1 MLVLHGF
8 WAAHEGLCL
17 WAEDSELA
25 VVSTSHALRSARP
38 HPFAVPSST
47 LATLHA
53 GKPAEAVLLL
63 PSLRTAPLDSPELIR
78 AVPRPGPRARAALL
92 PWTVPVVL
100 LYGTSALAAIPE
112 RAPGI
117 RYGASMDY
125 LAGLAGFATEL
136 VARGRVLPTLDHDGA
151 GAVARWR
158 PVIQGPDVATMHAL
172 AAAMPPA
179 CRALVGLV
187 PPADAADRG
196 SAGEAR
202 HNDDARVV
210 MTAALASLVD
220 AAARDALPPGLRLAP
235 PRRGRLP
242 ARLPVAEA
250 WLAAL
255 GGLDGRVDADPEEL
269 SALARALAPWED
281 VGTGQTG
288 PARATFRLT
297 EVAAALD
304 DGLFGASA
312 ADLPA
317 RPADG
322 ADSERDARHPD
333 DAAAT
338 VPGEPG
344 AASPAEQPP
353 GAAGQRPAAPAVRA
367 PAVLAG
373 DGLVGPGG
381 ESRDG
386 PADGQPEPGWRL
398 EFLLQSVADPS
409 LLIDAEQTWA
419 DDGTLSRWLP
429 RPQELLL
436 AELGRASRVYPELA
450 DGLRQPRPCALDL
463 DADGAYRFLSTAA
476 PALDEAGFG
485 VLLPSWWNRRRKLGL
500 TVSAHTQAD
509 GVVDKPGKF
518 GRDQLVDFR
527 WRLAVGDG
535 TLTEE
540 EIAALAQTK
549 APLVRVRGQW
559 VAVDPDQLR
568 RGLEFLARNQAG
580 QVAAGEILR
589 LAAAHPEDS
598 ATPLPVTGVDA
609 DGWVGELL
617 GGSVS
622 QQFRGI
628 SVPGDF
634 RAKLRP
640 YQERGLSWL
649 AFLSSAGL
657 GACLADDMGLG
668 KTVQLLALEA
678 VHRTE
683 NPGDPP
689 TLLLCPMSLVGNW
702 QREAARFAP
711 ALRVYAHHGRERL
724 REGELAGRLAETD
737 LMVTTY
743 ATATRDIDEL
753 AGCEWRRVVLDEAQ
767 AVKNNRSQ
775 AARAVRRLR
784 AGQRIALTGTPMENR
799 LAELWS
805 LMDFLNPGLLGSAE
819 QFRTRYAIPVERH
832 GQAEPAERL
841 RTITRPYVL
850 RRLKTDP
857 AIISDLPEKI
867 EIKQY
872 CRLTTEQASLYQSVV
887 DDMLEKIAS
896 STGIERRGNVL
907 AAMAKLKQVCNHPA
921 LLLHDRSAVG
931 TRSGKV
937 IRLEEILEEILAEGD
952 KALCFTQFTEFAEML
967 LPHLSARFG
976 TDVAYL
982 HGGTTK
988 KRRDEMVTRFQ
999 SEGGPPVFLLSLRAG
1014 GTGLNLTA
1022 ANHVIHLDRWWNP
1035 AVENQ
1040 ATDRA
1045 FRIGQKRNVQ
1055 VRKFICTGTLEEKI
1069 DEMIEEKKALADLV
1083 ISDGEGWLTK
1093 LSTADLREV
1102 FALSQEAVGD

>member
-1 MLVLHGF
+1 MLVLHGL
-8 WAAHEGLCL
+8 WAAREGLCL
-17 WAEDSELA
+17 WAEDSELPVA
-25 VVSTSHALRSARP
+25 STSHALRSVRP
-38 HPFAVPSST
+38 HPFAAPSST

-53 GKPAEAVLLL
+53 GKPAEAVVLL
-63 PSLRTAPLDSPELIR
+63 PSMRTAPLDSPELVR
-78 AVPRPGPRARAALL
+78 AVPRPVPRAEPALL

-100 LYGTSALAAIPE
+100 LNAAAALAASPE

-125 LAGLAGFATEL
+125 LAALAGFATEL

-151 GAVARWR
+151 SAVARWR
-158 PVIQGPDVATMHAL
+158 PVIQGPDVAAMHAL
-172 AAAMPPA
+172 AAAMPPV
-179 CRALVGLV
+179 CRALARQAAPDEAAGAAAGHI
-187 PPADAADRG
+187 PESGDAH
-196 SAGEAR
+196 EA
-202 HNDDARVV
+202 
-210 MTAALASLVD
+210 MTAALAGLVD
-220 AAARDALPPGLRLAP
+220 AAARESLPTGLRLAP

-242 ARLPVAEA
+242 ARLPAADA

-255 GGLDGRVDADPEEL
+255 TGLDGRLDADPAEL
-269 SALARALAPWED
+269 SALAQALAPWED

-297 EVAAALD
+297 EVPVEPD
-304 DGLFGASA
+304 DGLFGAGA
-312 ADLPA
+312 EVEPD
-317 RPADG
+317 PADG
-322 ADSERDARHPD
+322 GSE
-333 DAAAT
+333 AAADGSGAAAGRGYGAAADGS
-338 VPGEPG
+338 VAAVGGSGADDGQAGPGAPGHDEPG
-344 AASPAEQPP
+344 
-353 GAAGQRPAAPAVRA
+353 
-367 PAVLAG
+367 
-373 DGLVGPGG
+373 
-381 ESRDG
+381 
-386 PADGQPEPGWRL
+386 EPGWRL

-409 LLIDAEQTWA
+409 LLIGAEQTWA

-485 VLLPSWWNRRRKLGL
+485 VLLPSWWNRRRRLGL
-500 TVSAHTQAD
+500 TASAHTQAD

-518 GRDQLVDFR
+518 GKDQLVDFR
-527 WRLAVGDG
+527 WRLAVGDD

-678 VHRTE
+678 VHRAE

-702 QREAARFAP
+702 QRETARFAP

-753 AGCEWRRVVLDEAQ
+753 AGCEWQRVVLDEAQ
-767 AVKNNRSQ
+767 AVKNSRSQ
-775 AARAVRRLR
+775 AARAVRRLS
-784 AGQRIALTGTPMENR
+784 AGQRIALTGTPVENR

-805 LMDFLNPGLLGSAE
+805 IMDFVNPGLLGSAE

-841 RTITRPYVL
+841 RAITRPYVL

-887 DDMLEKIAS
+887 DDMLEKIENS
-896 STGIERRGNVL
+896 EGIERRGNVL

-931 TRSGKV
+931 ARSGKV
-937 IRLEEILEEILAEGD
+937 IRLEEICEEILAEGD
-952 KALCFTQFTEFAEML
+952 KALLFTQFTEFAAML
-967 LPHLSARFG
+967 LPHLAARFG
-976 TDVAYL
+976 TDISYL
-982 HGGTTK
+982 HGGTSK
-988 KRRDEMVTRFQ
+988 KRRDELVTGFQ
-999 SEGGPPVFLLSLRAG
+999 SGDGPPLFLLSLRAG

-1069 DEMIEEKKALADLV
+1069 DEMIEDKKALANLV
-1083 ISDGEGWLTK
+1083 ISDGEGWLTE
-1093 LSTADLREV
+1093 LSTADLRSV
-1102 FALSQEAVGD
+1102 FALSEEAVGE